1 MSVQDNADAGIP
13 ARLADKKVLGAR
25 AHAKVNLHLG
35 VGPLRAD
42 GYHELVTVFQSLDLH
57 DSLEFSLVPW
67 AGQRVAKLTCDNSA
81 VPIDATNLAWRA
93 AELVL
98 DGEPAD
104 FSVVIDIHKGIP
116 TAGGMAG
123 GSADAAATLVALN
136 QLRSQPFLEQQL
148 VAQAAT
154 LGSDVPFTLLGH
166 TQLAHGRGEI
176 LTRVLSRGQYHWVL
190 AFATR
195 GLSTPEVFGHLD
207 NMQREPNLD
216 ADALCAA
223 LASGDVHAVARL
235 LHNDMQPAAFSL
247 RPELRRTWHIGMDS
261 GALAGIVSGSGP
273 TMAFLC
279 EDAEMAATVA
289 SELQLE
295 GKVAI
300 ATGPAPGAQL
310 LDG

>member
-1 MSVQDNADAGIP
+1 MCISDTAGVGIP
-13 ARLADKKVLGAR
+13 ARLQGRAVLRAR

-35 VGPLRAD
+35 VGPLRED
-42 GYHELVTVFQSLDLH
+42 GFHELATVFQSLDLH
-57 DSLEFSLVPW
+57 DILEIHLLPW
-67 AGQRVAKLTCDNSA
+67 AGQRVAKLTCDNPA
-81 VPIDATNLAWRA
+81 VPTDATNLAWRA
-93 AELVL
+93 AEQIL

-104 FSVVIDIHKGIP
+104 FSVAIDIRKGIP

-136 QLRSQPFLEQQL
+136 QVRSQPYSEQQL
-148 VAQAAT
+148 VAQSAL
-154 LGSDVPFTLLGH
+154 LGSDVPFTVLGH

-176 LTRVLSRGQYHWVL
+176 LTRVLSRGKYYWVL
-190 AFATR
+190 AFAPR
-195 GLSTPEVFGHLD
+195 GLSTPEVFRHLD
-207 NMQREPNLD
+207 SMQRKPHLET
-216 ADALCAA
+216 DALCAA
-223 LASGDVHAVARL
+223 LASGEINAVAEL

-247 RPELRRTWHIGMDS
+247 RPELRRIWQVGMDA

-279 EDAEMAATVA
+279 EDAEMAETVA